1 MWEQKGEPMLGQYLK
16 KYRLD
21 NNLTQEEM
29 AKKLDTSQAYY
40 CLLETGSKKPGIPM
54 VNKIAKAL
62 DLEPSFIRR
71 LL

>member
-1 MWEQKGEPMLGQYLK
+1 MLGQYLK

-29 AKKLDTSQAYY
+29 AQKVGTSQSYY
-40 CLLETGSKKPGIPM
+40 CQLETGQKKPGIPM
-54 VNKIAKAL
+54 VDKIAKAL
-62 DLEPSFIRR
+62 GLEPSFIRR